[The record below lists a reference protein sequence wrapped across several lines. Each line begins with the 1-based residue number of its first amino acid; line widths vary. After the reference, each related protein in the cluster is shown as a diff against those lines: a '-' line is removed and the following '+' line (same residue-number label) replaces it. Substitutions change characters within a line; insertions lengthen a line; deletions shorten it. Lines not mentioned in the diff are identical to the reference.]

1 MEKVYIETTIPSYLT
16 SKASDDVI
24 AAARQ
29 QITKEWWEIESPS
42 YDLYVSEVVRVE
54 CSKGNFDA
62 AKKRIAVLEGIP
74 NLELNDEI
82 ALLAQEIFEKLSIPD
97 KARDD
102 ALHIAI
108 ACFHD
113 VDYLLS
119 WNFKHIVNASMIR
132 KLRDLI
138 NQTEYTMPQI
148 CTPEELI
155 Q

>member
-16 SKASDDVI
+16 SKASDDLV
-24 AAARQ
+24 AASRQ
-29 QITKEWWEIESPS
+29 MITKDWWENERSS
-42 YDLYVSEVVRVE
+42 YELYVSEVVRVE
-54 CSKGNFDA
+54 CNKGDFNA
-62 AKKRIAVLEGIP
+62 AQRRISALRGIP

-82 ALLAQEIFEKLSIPD
+82 AFLAQLIFEKLSIPD

-113 VDYLLS
+113 IDYLLS
-119 WNFKHIVNASMIR
+119 WNFKLIVNASMIR
-132 KLRDLI
+132 KFRKLI
-138 NQTEYTMPQI
+138 EQTDYTMPQI

-155 Q
+155 K

>member
-16 SKASDDVI
+16 SKPSDDVV

-29 QITKEWWEIESPS
+29 LITKDWWENESPS
-42 YDLYVSEVVRVE
+42 YDLYVSGVVRVE
-54 CSKGNFDA
+54 CNKGDFHA
-62 AKKRIAVLEGIP
+62 AKKRISVLEGIP

-82 ALLAQEIFEKLSIPD
+82 ALLAQKIFEKLSIPY

-113 VDYLLS
+113 IDYLLS

-132 KLRDLI
+132 KLRNLI
-138 NQTEYTMPQI
+138 DQTDYTMPQI

>member
-108 ACFHD
+108 ACFYD
-113 VDYLLS
+113 S
-119 WNFKHIVNASMIR
+119 EASR
-132 KLRDLI
+132 FD
-138 NQTEYTMPQI
+138 
-148 CTPEELI
+148 
-155 Q
+155 